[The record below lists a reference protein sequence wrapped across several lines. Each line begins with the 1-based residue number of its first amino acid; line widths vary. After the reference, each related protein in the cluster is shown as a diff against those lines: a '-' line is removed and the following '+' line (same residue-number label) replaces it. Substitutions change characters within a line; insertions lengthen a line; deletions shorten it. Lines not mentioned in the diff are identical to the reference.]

1 MPLLPGPLV
10 SAAWLSE
17 HLGEVTVVD
26 VRSYFDGKSG
36 RGAYADGHIE
46 GAVFCDLDDDLADPP
61 AESGGRHPL
70 PSPGRFATTMSRLGI
85 GDDSS
90 VVVYDAASGMVA
102 GRLWWMLDS
111 LGIDAAVLDGGL
123 PAWDAPLVP
132 EASVPD
138 VASFSA
144 KPWPAER
151 FVTADEVAARPDA
164 TVLVDARSK
173 QRYAG
178 ESSVL
183 DPRSGHIPGAKSI
196 EWAGNIAVRG
206 IFMPPE
212 ALAERYGRSGID
224 ADTDVIAYCGS
235 GVSACNDLLAL
246 RLMGNNNAKLYVGS
260 WSEWGAD
267 TDRPLETG

>member
-1 MPLLPGPLV
+1 M
-10 SAAWLSE
+10 
-17 HLGEVTVVD
+17 VD

-36 RGAYADGHIE
+36 RGAYADGHIK

-61 AESGGRHPL
+61 AEPGGRHPL

-123 PAWDAPLVP
+123 PGWEAPLVP
-132 EASVPD
+132 ETSVPD

-144 KPWPAER
+144 KPWPADR
-151 FVTADEVAARPDA
+151 FVTADEVAARADA
-164 TVLVDARSK
+164 TVLIDARSK

-178 ESSVL
+178 KGSVL

-206 IFMPPE
+206 VFMPPE
-212 ALAERYGRSGID
+212 DLAERYGRFGID

-267 TDRPLETG
+267 ADRPLETG